1 MNKTNAMR
9 ILDSKKIKYNTYE
22 YPHEEGVAVDG
33 VTVANLLNQDVNK
46 VFKTLVL
53 VGNDKKYYVA
63 VVPVEAE
70 LDLKLCAKEFN
81 VKSLEMIHVKDIN
94 NITGYIRGGCSPIGM
109 KKAFPTIMDI
119 SALDYDNVIFSGG
132 LIGLQIEMN
141 PKDLEKVIRI
151 SFKNIRRWSYASIRN
166 WI

>member
-119 SALDYDNVIFSGG
+119 SALDYDNVI
-132 LIGLQIEMN
+132 LI
-141 PKDLEKVIRI
+141 
-151 SFKNIRRWSYASIRN
+151 
-166 WI
+166 

>member
-1 MNKTNAMR
+1 MIKTNAMR

-33 VTVANLLNQDVNK
+33 VTVANLLNQDVNR

-70 LDLKLCAKEFN
+70 LDLKVCAKEFN

-94 NITGYIRGGCSPIGM
+94 SITGYIRGGCSPIGM
-109 KKAFPTIMDI
+109 KKALPTIMDI
-119 SALDYDNVIFSGG
+119 SALNYDTVIFSGG

-151 SFKNIRRWSYASIRN
+151 SFKNIRR
-166 WI
+166 